1 MYECRIPIISR
12 LYISSKRELMVGL
25 VVEVKK
31 CVSDSKYIVQEES
44 IVSADGSGLLYMRK
58 KPRMV
63 SFYEA
68 NFKESVSV

>member
-1 MYECRIPIISR
+1 
-12 LYISSKRELMVGL
+12 MVGL